1 MEGALQHEV
10 TSQATS
16 KAELNIFKA
25 KLTEAVLEL
34 EQRCA
39 GQWVVLQWP
48 HHVMHG
54 MHW

>member
-10 TSQATS
+10 TSQATA

-39 GQWVVLQWP
+39 GKTPIL
-48 HHVMHG
+48 
-54 MHW
+54 